1 MVHAFVMVKA
11 ATGAAET
18 VAEAVREMADVT
30 EAHVIAGDFD
40 VIAEV
45 ETEEMYEVMQTVASN
60 IHDLPGATETKTY
73 VSMG

>member
-1 MVHAFVMVKA
+1 MVNAFVMVKA

-18 VAEAVREMADVT
+18 VAEAVRAVTGVT
-30 EAHVIAGDFD
+30 EAHVVAGDYD

-45 ETEEMYEVMQTVASN
+45 ETEEMYEVMETVASN
-60 IHDLPGATETKTY
+60 IHELEGTTDTKTY

>member
-1 MVHAFVMVKA
+1 MVQAFVMVKA

-18 VAEAVREMADVT
+18 VVEALREMADVT
-30 EAHVIAGDFD
+30 EAHVVAGDFD

-45 ETEEMYEVMQTVASN
+45 ETDEMYEVMDTVASN
-60 IHDLPGATETKTY
+60 IHDLQGANDTKTY